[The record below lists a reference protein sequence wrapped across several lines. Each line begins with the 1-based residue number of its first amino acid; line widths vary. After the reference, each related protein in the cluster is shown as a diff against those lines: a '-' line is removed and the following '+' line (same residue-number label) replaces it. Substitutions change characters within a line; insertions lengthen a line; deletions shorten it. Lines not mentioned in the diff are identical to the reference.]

1 MNASLIS
8 FFTGLEE
15 HLEAIEN
22 GLDTYTTIQDG
33 CPKRLNDAIRYSVLA
48 PGKRIRPLLV
58 LLACHAVGEDWK
70 NAIPAACAV
79 EFVHVY
85 SLIHDD
91 LPCMDNDDLRRGLPT
106 CHRQFDEATAV
117 LAGDCLQML
126 AIETLCNHLPPEIGG
141 RACQVLAKSS
151 GRAFLVGGQLDDLAA
166 EGRFGANFF
175 GDQDELEVLKQIHLR
190 KTAAL
195 IEASLQLGCLV
206 GGGEDLHAE
215 RLSSYGKAIGLAFQ
229 IVDDCLDVESTAEQL
244 GKNTRKDSTLGKLTY
259 PDLLGLAESKKLAE
273 QLLCEALEAI
283 AVFGERGEK
292 LAELAHFV
300 VQRKT

>member
-1 MNASLIS
+1 MNTTSVP
-8 FFTGLEE
+8 FFTGLDK
-15 HLEAIEN
+15 HLEAIES
-22 GLDTYTTIQDG
+22 GLKTYTAIEDG
-33 CPKRLNDAIRYSVLA
+33 CPQRLNDAIRYSVLA
-48 PGKRIRPLLV
+48 PGKRIRPLLA
-58 LLACHAVGEDWK
+58 LLACHAVGEDWRE
-70 NAIPAACAV
+70 AIPAACAV
-79 EFVHVY
+79 EFIHVY

-106 CHRQFDEATAV
+106 CHKKFDEATAV
-117 LAGDCLQML
+117 LAGDSLQML
-126 AIETLCNHLPPEIGG
+126 AIETLCKHLPESLVGQ
-141 RACQVLAKSS
+141 ACRILSKGS
-151 GRAFLVGGQLDDLAA
+151 GQAYLVGGQIDDLAA
-166 EGRFGANFF
+166 EGRFGDDYF
-175 GDQDELEVLKQIHLR
+175 GDQNRLDVLKRIHLR

-195 IEASLQLGCLV
+195 IETSLQLGCLI
-206 GGGEDLHAE
+206 GGGEDLHSE

-259 PDLLGLAESKKLAE
+259 PDLMGLAESKKLAE
-273 QLLCEALEAI
+273 QLLSEALEAI